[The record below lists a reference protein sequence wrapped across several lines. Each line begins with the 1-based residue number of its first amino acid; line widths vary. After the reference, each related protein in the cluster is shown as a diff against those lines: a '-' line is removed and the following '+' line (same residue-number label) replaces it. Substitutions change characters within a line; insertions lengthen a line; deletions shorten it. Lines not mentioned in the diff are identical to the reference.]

1 MIGYSCS
8 DNPRPVRYAAPEGTL
23 CRGEALHIMTEPRTK
38 NGVDMKAESFL
49 PDDYRPA
56 EDEPFM
62 NDRQTEYFRRKLIA
76 WKHEL
81 LEDSRETIEGL
92 QDSTRNI
99 PDIADRA
106 SEETD
111 RALELRT
118 RDRQRKLVTKIDAAL
133 RRIEEGEYGYCEVTG
148 EPISLKRLDARP
160 IATMSLEAQ
169 ERHERREKVYRDD

>member
-1 MIGYSCS
+1 MTDHLGDSQS
-8 DNPRPVRYAAPEGTL
+8 DLHEGA
-23 CRGEALHIMTEPRTK
+23 E
-38 NGVDMKAESFL
+38 MKAEVFL

-62 NDRQTEYFRRKLIA
+62 NERQVEYFRRKLLN
-76 WKHEL
+76 WKNEL
-81 LEDSRETIEGL
+81 LADSKDTIEGL
-92 QDSTRNI
+92 QDSSRNI

-118 RDRQRKLVTKIDAAL
+118 RDRQRKLVAKIDSAL
-133 RRIEEGEYGYCEVTG
+133 RRIDEGEYGYCEETG

-160 IATMSLEAQ
+160 IATLSLEAQ
-169 ERHERREKVYRDD
+169 ERHERREKVHRDD